1 MTKHINLKNNHLLIS
16 KVLAWQPS
24 TKQLEQFEQLQFFL
38 KKWNTKL
45 NLTRLLEGNDYW
57 IGQVIDSLWPFT
69 NELQNSDV
77 TKKIIDVG
85 SGCGLPGLAI
95 AIALP
100 KVSLTLVDSISRKTT
115 AIKSISE
122 ELGLNSRVSVV
133 NERVELLGQQI
144 SYRGS
149 YDIALARAVGTA
161 EVVAEYL
168 VPFLDNSGDIILN
181 LIYDSSLKSNS
192 IYLETHSGDLT
203 ANIPKG
209 LSANIETIIHHTTSV
224 KKLNSEIALDIKV
237 ENNKIIGKRIISGGM
252 IPINFIAHQGEIN
265 INEQ

>member
-122 ELGLNSRVSVV
+122 ELGLNSRVSVI

-168 VPFLDNSGDIILN
+168 VPFLDNSGEA
-181 LIYDSSLKSNS
+181 LIYKGKWNTNEQNKLNYALLKLKGNVKE
-192 IYLETHSGDLT
+192 IQCFDLPENRGT
-203 ANIPKG
+203 RHIIRVARVDQCPKKYPREVGIPKKRPLG
-209 LSANIETIIHHTTSV
+209 SH
-224 KKLNSEIALDIKV
+224 ALD
-237 ENNKIIGKRIISGGM
+237 NL
-252 IPINFIAHQGEIN
+252 
-265 INEQ
+265 